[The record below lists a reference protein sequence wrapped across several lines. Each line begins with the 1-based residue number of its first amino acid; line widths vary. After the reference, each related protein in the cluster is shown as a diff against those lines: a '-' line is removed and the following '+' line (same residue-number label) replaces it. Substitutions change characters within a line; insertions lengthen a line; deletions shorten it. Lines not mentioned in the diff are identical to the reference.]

1 MKAFKL
7 LALTSCFYLRQ
18 EAELHNGTIQK
29 VKDCFSMST
38 LISAPVITGMYL

>member
-7 LALTSCFYLRQ
+7 LALPAFYLRQ